1 VLRALPQRVGQVPQL
16 APPTLRPGRERREVR
31 LYAPQ
36 ALERGFT
43 FGTALVNALAA
54 NAWRTPA
61 STSSRAA
68 RNGTWRAASVAHSS
82 QSACP
87 GRPKVAIIWSIM
99 PQRTPT

>member
-43 FGTALVNALAA
+43 FGTALVERARRQCMAHARIDQQQGRPERHLA
-54 NAWRTPA
+54 RGQ
-61 STSSRAA
+61 R
-68 RNGTWRAASVAHSS
+68 AHSS